1 MPRNNRIEKL
11 GMNVSFMWYPA
22 TIDTLY
28 PVATNI
34 NILRLSMPA
43 GVFRMWVQ
51 SLEFPMADT
60 IAIALPCHNWNFYFV
75 LCQERLFFS
84 TSFGRFHRFVTF
96 KLSRKKNFP
105 CSKLLLCAK
114 QREYLNT
121 YAMRCTAVAT
131 TVAMVASKQPHK
143 VYCVGAMCMSLN
155 VFVKNRQWNWNC
167 NMLNS
172 QLNLSIDSVETP

>member
-1 MPRNNRIEKL
+1 MFYL
-11 GMNVSFMWYPA
+11 CDTPA

-60 IAIALPCHNWNFYFV
+60 IALPCHNWNFYFV
-75 LCQERLFFS
+75 LCQERLSFFPPLLVVFIVS
-84 TSFGRFHRFVTF
+84 LRSNWAEKRISLVR
-96 KLSRKKNFP
+96 
-105 CSKLLLCAK
+105 SKQEKRALLLCAK

-155 VFVKNRQWNWNC
+155 VFVKNRQWNSNC